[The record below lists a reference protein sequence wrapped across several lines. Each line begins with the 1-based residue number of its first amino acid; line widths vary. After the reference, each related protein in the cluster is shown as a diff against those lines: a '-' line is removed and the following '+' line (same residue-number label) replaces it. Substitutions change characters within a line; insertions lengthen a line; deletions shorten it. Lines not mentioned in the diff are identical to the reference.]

1 MKDYDFSGKAVL
13 VTGGTGALGREIC
26 HAFLRAGALLATTY
40 VADSGIPELE
50 SKVGDLKKNI
60 LFIKKDLGNEKDVQ
74 ALVSE
79 VVTKY
84 GRIDVLANVV
94 GGYMAGKPVIEI
106 DEKDWDTM
114 LNLNLKTAFLL
125 SKHVVAQMVRQSGG
139 KVIHTS
145 ARPGLRGAGND
156 AAYVASKSGVI
167 RLVESIAEEVK
178 SRGINV
184 NCVVPTIPTFSVS
197 GVIGIVTTYT
207 AASSVEVKFL
217 VCSLSTQ
224 TPMSGPPIRPLGN
237 LNTRSLLPVEFPTRT
252 KLTDLSF
259 VFTEELTISFT
270 DEYSTRYTVFPSP
283 AS

>member
-13 VTGGTGALGREIC
+13 VTGGTGVLGREVC

-40 VADSGIPELE
+40 VADSGIPALE

-184 NCVVPTIPTFSVS
+184 NCVLPSIIDTEPNRRGMPNADFSKWVKPSEIARVILFLASEDSRPINGAAIP
-197 GVIGIVTTYT
+197 
-207 AASSVEVKFL
+207 
-217 VCSLSTQ
+217 
-224 TPMSGPPIRPLGN
+224 
-237 LNTRSLLPVEFPTRT
+237 
-252 KLTDLSF
+252 
-259 VFTEELTISFT
+259 VFGL
-270 DEYSTRYTVFPSP
+270 
-283 AS
+283 A

>member
-13 VTGGTGALGREIC
+13 VTGGTGALGREVC

-40 VADSGIPELE
+40 VADSGIPALE

-60 LFIKKDLGNEKDVQ
+60 LFIKKDLGNEKDVR

-184 NCVVPTIPTFSVS
+184 NCVLPSIIDTEPNRRGMPNADFSKWVKPSEIARVILFLASEDSRPINGAAIP
-197 GVIGIVTTYT
+197 
-207 AASSVEVKFL
+207 
-217 VCSLSTQ
+217 
-224 TPMSGPPIRPLGN
+224 
-237 LNTRSLLPVEFPTRT
+237 
-252 KLTDLSF
+252 
-259 VFTEELTISFT
+259 VFGL
-270 DEYSTRYTVFPSP
+270 
-283 AS
+283 A

>member
-26 HAFLRAGALLATTY
+26 HAFLRAGSLLASTY

-139 KVIHTS
+139 KVIHTA

-167 RLVESIAEEVK
+167 RLVESLAEEVK

-184 NCVVPTIPTFSVS
+184 NCILPSIIDTEPNRRAMPNADFSKWVKPSEIARVILFLASEDSRPINGAAIPVY
-197 GVIGIVTTYT
+197 GL
-207 AASSVEVKFL
+207 A
-217 VCSLSTQ
+217 
-224 TPMSGPPIRPLGN
+224 
-237 LNTRSLLPVEFPTRT
+237 
-252 KLTDLSF
+252 
-259 VFTEELTISFT
+259 
-270 DEYSTRYTVFPSP
+270 
-283 AS
+283 

>member
-94 GGYMAGKPVIEI
+94 GGYMAGKPSESSRVILVLASE
-106 DEKDWDTM
+106 D
-114 LNLNLKTAFLL
+114 
-125 SKHVVAQMVRQSGG
+125 S
-139 KVIHTS
+139 
-145 ARPGLRGAGND
+145 RPINCAAVPVFGLA
-156 AAYVASKSGVI
+156 
-167 RLVESIAEEVK
+167 
-178 SRGINV
+178 
-184 NCVVPTIPTFSVS
+184 
-197 GVIGIVTTYT
+197 
-207 AASSVEVKFL
+207 
-217 VCSLSTQ
+217 
-224 TPMSGPPIRPLGN
+224 
-237 LNTRSLLPVEFPTRT
+237 
-252 KLTDLSF
+252 
-259 VFTEELTISFT
+259 
-270 DEYSTRYTVFPSP
+270 
-283 AS
+283 